1 MEALQIYWW
10 FVISLL
16 GGLLVALLFVQG
28 GQTMLWSPGKSQ
40 LGIPVVPATGEPE
53 RKSLMVNAR
62 GRKWELTFTTL
73 VVFGGAFF
81 ASFPLYYS
89 TSFGGAYWLWMLI
102 LLSFIL
108 QAVSYEFRSK
118 PGNVFGKGTYDLFLW
133 INGSM
138 GCVLLGVAVAMQF
151 FGADFTVTRQSI
163 LDAGSPVISTWDS
176 MHGFNEIFS
185 INNLLLGFAVLFIA
199 RTLGA
204 LFFLDNISDGN
215 SHGFAKLMRGRVLI
229 NGTVF
234 VLFFLAFLFVLFM
247 SDGYSQMPDGLFVK
261 VPYKYFFNFIDLWW
275 IGASFLIG
283 VLLVLYGIAR
293 TAFDSKFSSGF
304 WWTAAGVVVAVT
316 CLFCISGYNNTAY
329 LPSLSDPQSS
339 LTIYNSSSTEFTLH
353 VMAWVTALLPVVIA
367 YIAYVW
373 HKMTSPAITPGELKG
388 EDHLY

>member
-10 FVISLL
+10 LVISLL

-28 GQTMLWSPGKSQ
+28 GQTMI
-40 LGIPVVPATGEPE
+40 LGERNVE
-53 RKSLMVNAR
+53 RKSLMVNAL

-118 PGNVFGKGTYDLFLW
+118 PGNVFGTPVYDLFLW
-133 INGSM
+133 INGCV
-138 GCVLLGVAVAMQF
+138 GCVLLGVAVGMQF

-163 LDAGSPVISTWDS
+163 LDAGAPVISTWNS
-176 MHGFNEIFS
+176 MHGFNEIFN
-185 INNLLLGFAVLFIA
+185 INNLLLGFAVFFLA

-204 LFFLDNISDGN
+204 LFFGN
-215 SHGFAKLMRGRVLI
+215 NVRDEKETEFVRRMRTRVLL

-234 VLFFLAFLFVLFM
+234 VLFFLAFLFALFM
-247 SDGYSQMPDGLFVK
+247 SDGFATDDNGLVVR
-261 VPYKYFFNFIDLWW
+261 VPYKYFFNFVDLWW
-275 IGASFLIG
+275 IGAAFLIG
-283 VLLVLYGIAR
+283 VLAVLYGIAR
-293 TAFDSKFSSGF
+293 TAFDAGFRSGF
-304 WWTAAGVVVAVT
+304 WWTAAGTVVAVT
-316 CLFCISGYNNTAY
+316 CLFCISGYNDTAF
-329 LPSLSDPQSS
+329 LPSISDPQSS
-339 LTIYNSSSTEFTLH
+339 LTIANSSSTEFTLR
-353 VMAWVTALLPVVIA
+353 VMAWVTVLLPVVIG

-373 HKMTSPAITPGELKG
+373 HKMTSPAINAGELRK
-388 EDHLY
+388 EDHIY

>member
-28 GQTMLWSPGKSQ
+28 GQTMIRSTL
-40 LGIPVVPATGEPE
+40 EPE
-53 RKSLMVNAR
+53 RKSLMVNAL

-118 PGNVFGKGTYDLFLW
+118 PGNIFGIGAYDVFLW
-133 INGSM
+133 INGCV
-138 GCVLLGVAVAMQF
+138 GCVLLGVAVGMQF
-151 FGADFTVTRQSI
+151 FGADFVVTRQSI
-163 LDAGSPVISTWDS
+163 LDPGSPVISTWDS

-185 INNLLLGFAVLFIA
+185 LNNLLLGFAVLFLA

-204 LFFLDNISDGN
+204 LFFLDNVKDDNERDFGRR
-215 SHGFAKLMRGRVLI
+215 MRVRVLL

-247 SDGYSQMPDGLFVK
+247 SDGYSRMDDGLFVK
-261 VPYKYFFNFIDLWW
+261 VPYKYFFNLVDLWW
-275 IGASFLIG
+275 IGAAFIIG

-293 TAFDSKFSSGF
+293 TAFDARFNSGF
-304 WWTAAGVVVAVT
+304 WWTAVGVVVTVT

-329 LPSLSDPQSS
+329 LPSLTDPQSS
-339 LTIYNSSSTEFTLH
+339 LTIYNSSSTEFTLR
-353 VMAWVTALLPVVIA
+353 VMAWVTALLPVVIG

-373 HKMTSPAITPGELKG
+373 YKMTSPAISSKELRK